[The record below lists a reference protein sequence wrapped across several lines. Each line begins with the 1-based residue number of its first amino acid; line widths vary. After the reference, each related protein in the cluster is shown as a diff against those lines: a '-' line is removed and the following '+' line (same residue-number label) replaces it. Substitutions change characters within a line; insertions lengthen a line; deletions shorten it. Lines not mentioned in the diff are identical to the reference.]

1 MNADHSGGHQ
11 FANGF
16 VFSHSDVILALRA
29 VAGSASLAQH
39 HASFINFL
47 HVDKKQSGKTAEPW
61 HALRVSH
68 LLPAREQF
76 PILHQQ
82 INGQPLIYLDNA
94 ATTQKPLAV
103 LDASRAYYETI
114 NANIHRGT
122 HALARAAT
130 AAYEAARKTVATHLG
145 CTDPDELIFT
155 SGCTDSINLAAYCL
169 SARLQP
175 GDEILISTLE
185 HHANIV
191 PWQMA
196 CERSGAI
203 LKVIPCDD
211 HGVLDQEAFKS
222 LLNERTKVLAL
233 GWISNAFGTVHP
245 IVEMTALAKQHGA
258 IVLIDAAQAVPH
270 LTIDVKSLGCDLLTF
285 SGHKVY
291 APTGIGALW
300 GRRELLESLPP
311 YRGGGEMIKEV
322 SFSGTTYNDIPFKY
336 EAGTPNIEGAIA
348 FAAALDFVDAIG
360 KTPIHLHETALI
372 RAAEVELLQIDGI
385 RLYGPADRCG
395 ALSFAIDGVHAYDL
409 GTFLDQMG
417 VAVRTGHHC
426 CQPLMARFGI
436 TGTTRASFAL
446 YNTLDEIA
454 AFGHA
459 ARRAVGMLR

>member
-1 MNADHSGGHQ
+1 MNQ
-11 FANGF
+11 
-16 VFSHSDVILALRA
+16 L
-29 VAGSASLAQH
+29 SLK
-39 HASFINFL
+39 N
-47 HVDKKQSGKTAEPW
+47 QSGNTAKTW
-61 HALRVSH
+61 QALRVS
-68 LLPAREQF
+68 LPLPARELF
-76 PILHQQ
+76 PILHHSV
-82 INGQPLIYLDNA
+82 NSKPLIYLDNA
-94 ATTQKPLAV
+94 ATTQKPLPV
-103 LDASRAYYETI
+103 LEASRRYYETL

-130 AAYEAARKTVATHLG
+130 AAYEEARKTVANHLG
-145 CTDPDELIFT
+145 CQDPDELIFT
-155 SGCTDSINLAAYCL
+155 SGCTDAINLAAYCL

-185 HHANIV
+185 HHSNIV

-196 CERSGAI
+196 CERSGAV

-211 HGVLDQEAFKS
+211 DGVLDQPAFR
-222 LLNERTKVLAL
+222 LLLSERTKVLAM

-245 IVEMTALAKQHGA
+245 VAEMTALAKKFGA
-258 IVLIDAAQAVPH
+258 VVLIDAAQAVPH
-270 LTIDVKSLGCDLLTF
+270 LSIDVSQLGCDLLAF
-285 SGHKVY
+285 SGHKIY

-300 GRRELLESLPP
+300 GKRELLESLPP

-322 SFSGTTYNDIPFKY
+322 RFEGTTYNDIPFKY

-348 FAAALDFVDAIG
+348 LAAAVEFVQSIGLDAI
-360 KTPIHLHETALI
+360 HQHETTLI
-372 RAAEVELLQIDGI
+372 RAAEQELQTIDGI

-395 ALSFAIDGVHAYDL
+395 ALSFAIDGVHSYDL

-436 TGTTRASFAL
+436 SGTTRASFAL

-454 AFGHA
+454 RFGEA
-459 ARRAVGMLR
+459 TRRAVNLLR